1 MRNLY
6 DSVKAAELIAPT
18 LKGRSFVLVMAHP
31 TGNPTAAKKER
42 DFILAPRDQ
51 LPCWGELR
59 KYKDTHKKAYT
70 RPEDDYHPRDLYQPF
85 PAGVP
90 CAVVINRKQFSAG
103 LSDEFT
109 EVFNEVLKEGPWTG
123 LSEVSLTGKNI
134 VVVCEDQT
142 KGLRLD
148 STEFVSFLAFISG
161 LSPESIKWYKSTREF
176 LTVREAVFSHM
187 SQKNAPLYGLNGENT
202 YYFAHRSPYRILNGL
217 PRGLS
222 EGAFGDGFDYNRKRL
237 QDVFSADSPD
247 LSFNIKEYIM
257 SKGEFIYDPV
267 TKGIKGDTSVE
278 NYCKHFKEGLYQALE
293 EEMKSL
299 GISEEMEKVA

>member
-1 MRNLY
+1 MRELST
-6 DSVKAAELIAPT
+6 SVKAAELIAPT
-18 LKGRSFVLVMAHP
+18 LQGRSFVLVMAHP
-31 TGNPTAAKKER
+31 TGNPTAGKSER
-42 DFILAPRDQ
+42 DFILAPRDK

-59 KYKDTHKKAYT
+59 KYKDTHGKDYT

-90 CAVVINRKQFSAG
+90 CAVVIKRAQFPDG
-103 LSDEFT
+103 LSKEFT

-123 LSEVSLTGKNI
+123 LSEVSLTEENI
-134 VVVCEDQT
+134 VVVCQDQT

-148 STEFVSFLAFISG
+148 STELVSFLAFVSS
-161 LSPESIKWYKSTREF
+161 LSMASIKWYKSTREF

-187 SQKNAPLYGLNGENT
+187 SQKNKPLYGLNGEDP
-202 YYFAHRSPYRILNGL
+202 YYFAHRSPYRILNGI

-237 QDVFSADSPD
+237 QDVFAADTPK
-247 LSFNIKEYIM
+247 LSFDIRQYIT

-267 TKGIKGDTSVE
+267 ARSFKGDSSVE
-278 NYCKHFKEGLYQALE
+278 NYCKLFKEGLYQALE
-293 EEMKSL
+293 KEMKSL
-299 GISEEMEKVA
+299 GISEEEKAA

>member
-1 MRNLY
+1 MRHLS

-18 LKGRSFVLVMAHP
+18 LQGRSFVLVMAHP
-31 TGNPTAAKKER
+31 TGNARAAKSER

-90 CAVVINRKQFSAG
+90 CAVVINRKQFPDG

-109 EVFNEVLKEGPWTG
+109 EVFKEVLKEGPWTG
-123 LSEVSLTGKNI
+123 LSEVSLTGENI

-148 STEFVSFLAFISG
+148 STELVSFLAFCTG
-161 LSPESIKWYKSTREF
+161 LSAKSIEWYKSTREF
-176 LTVREAVFSHM
+176 LTVRE
-187 SQKNAPLYGLNGENT
+187 
-202 YYFAHRSPYRILNGL
+202 
-217 PRGLS
+217 
-222 EGAFGDGFDYNRKRL
+222 
-237 QDVFSADSPD
+237 
-247 LSFNIKEYIM
+247 
-257 SKGEFIYDPV
+257 
-267 TKGIKGDTSVE
+267 
-278 NYCKHFKEGLYQALE
+278 
-293 EEMKSL
+293 
-299 GISEEMEKVA
+299 

>member
-1 MRNLY
+1 MRELST
-6 DSVKAAELIAPT
+6 SVKAAELIAPT
-18 LKGRSFVLVMAHP
+18 LQNRSFVLVMAHP
-31 TGNPTAAKKER
+31 TGNPTAGKSER

-59 KYKDTHKKAYT
+59 KYKDTHGESYT

-90 CAVVINRKQFSAG
+90 CAVVINRKQFTDG
-103 LSDEFT
+103 LSKEFT
-109 EVFNEVLKEGPWTG
+109 EVFNEVLKEGPWAG

-148 STEFVSFLAFISG
+148 STELVSFLAFVSS
-161 LSPESIKWYKSTREF
+161 LSPTSIEWYKSTREF

-187 SQKNAPLYGLNGENT
+187 TQKDAPLYGLNPENP
-202 YYFAHRSPYRILNGL
+202 YYFAHRSPYRILNGI

-222 EGAFGDGFDYNRKRL
+222 EGSFGDGFDYNRKRL
-237 QDVFSADSPD
+237 QDVFSADNPD
-247 LSFNIKEYIM
+247 LSFNIREYIM
-257 SKGEFIYDPV
+257 SRGEFIYDPV
-267 TKGIKGDTSVE
+267 ARAFKGDTSVE

-293 EEMKSL
+293 REMKSL
-299 GISEEMEKVA
+299 GISEEEKAA